1 MERIEIVKL
10 RSKLWREDKE
20 KHSQLIKKLDTFL
33 DSYSQHKGVINKE
46 LMQEITIVQPI
57 AYELMVK
64 QWQTVSRAIKKSD
77 YQHPLIKVIEEEI
90 RGVRLKTKKII
101 IYLNQGQINTV
112 EEYLS

>member
-57 AYELMVK
+57 AHDLTVE
-64 QWQTVSRAIKKSD
+64 QWRKAARAIKYSD
-77 YQHPLIKVIEEEI
+77 KEHPLIKVIEDEI
-90 RGVRLKTKKII
+90 RGIRKATKNVT